1 MKTGKEYW
9 NLFHKETE
17 LLFQTRPSWMGNF
30 DNDLPSAVFIRGL
43 IEEYKPEN
51 ILEIGTAAGWAAYY
65 MLEEALKHKPNAN
78 ITSIDFSE
86 QIYYKPEKKIGAAFK
101 EANPFLYEKWN
112 KITNTTAIEF
122 CSTTSQKFDFVFIDA
137 NHTHPWATLDFLSVL
152 PKLTPNAIVVLHD
165 VFLNEI
171 VLGKMPADRHP
182 KGIVCFKNI
191 YKGPHIIY
199 KTLIKDMVLSY
210 DSIAPNCAAIQITNP
225 KTIYKKL
232 LCALNT
238 PWEYNY
244 ITLEAIQDKID
255 LYKNYLTTFLD
266 PKTAQKFT
274 TIFLFQC
281 KLAKLRKNIFNALN
295 KVIQYFKEEKQL
307 YQLKKRIKNK
317 RVVFWGASIFLE
329 NIFRYHK
336 INFPEIIGII
346 DINPNKHN
354 QTLGKYKI
362 FSPAELKQLNPDE
375 IISTVI
381 NHKNINDAIK
391 AELEKQNLSISVN
404 SEFFK

>member
-232 LCALNT
+232 LC
-238 PWEYNY
+238 
-244 ITLEAIQDKID
+244 
-255 LYKNYLTTFLD
+255 
-266 PKTAQKFT
+266 
-274 TIFLFQC
+274 
-281 KLAKLRKNIFNALN
+281 
-295 KVIQYFKEEKQL
+295 V
-307 YQLKKRIKNK
+307 
-317 RVVFWGASIFLE
+317 
-329 NIFRYHK
+329 
-336 INFPEIIGII
+336 
-346 DINPNKHN
+346 
-354 QTLGKYKI
+354 
-362 FSPAELKQLNPDE
+362 
-375 IISTVI
+375 
-381 NHKNINDAIK
+381 
-391 AELEKQNLSISVN
+391 
-404 SEFFK
+404 